1 MDLLMRGR
9 QKGSS
14 KMQGFALWF
23 RFGSAMGLA
32 ACLWLVSMP
41 VHAQNG
47 GIASTQGR
55 QSPSVGAPQVLEIP
69 IPQTTA
75 ALSAPSETA
84 PVSQTSDFGEF
95 NTNAGWPAN
104 AATTPDDQFP
114 EWYGQSQ
121 DGLDELET
129 AALKRTYLGVLY
141 ATSEEGPEG
150 VSVLSV
156 IDNSPAA
163 RAGFEGANTP
173 PSQNSGLMK
182 AAIVVLAMSPA
193 GPFAIPLAIAHDMY
207 TNRHPL
213 GDLIVAVKDQPVRNA
228 QEFTETMQRF
238 QPGDRV
244 PFKVLR
250 QNKLL
255 QITVALEEE
264 PL

>member
-1 MDLLMRGR
+1 
-9 QKGSS
+9 
-14 KMQGFALWF
+14 MQERALWF
-23 RFGSAMGLA
+23 RFAIALCLA
-32 ACLWLVSMP
+32 VCQWLVPMP

-47 GIASTQGR
+47 VSAPTQGR

-69 IPQTTA
+69 IPNA
-75 ALSAPSETA
+75 AAPA
-84 PVSQTSDFGEF
+84 SQASDFGEF
-95 NTNAGWPAN
+95 DSSAGWS
-104 AATTPDDQFP
+104 ATASTTSDDQFS
-114 EWYGQSQ
+114 EWYGQS
-121 DGLDELET
+121 LEELET
-129 AALKRTYLGVLY
+129 AAVKRTYLGVLY

-150 VSVLSV
+150 VLVLSV

-173 PSQNSGLMK
+173 RSEKSGLMK

-207 TNRHPL
+207 TNRHPP
-213 GDLIVAVKDQPVRNA
+213 GDLIVAIKDQPIRNA
-228 QEFTETMQRF
+228 QEFTETMQRY

-255 QITVALEEE
+255 EITVALEEE

>member
-1 MDLLMRGR
+1 
-9 QKGSS
+9 
-14 KMQGFALWF
+14 MQERALWF
-23 RFGSAMGLA
+23 RFAIAPCLA
-32 ACLWLVSMP
+32 ACLWLVPMP

-47 GIASTQGR
+47 VSAPTQGR

-69 IPQTTA
+69 IPNA
-75 ALSAPSETA
+75 AAPG
-84 PVSQTSDFGEF
+84 SQASDFGEF
-95 NTNAGWPAN
+95 DPNADWPTT
-104 AATTPDDQFP
+104 AATAPYDQFP

-121 DGLDELET
+121 DGLEELGGLET

-150 VSVLSV
+150 VRVLSV

-163 RAGFEGANTP
+163 RAGFEGVNTP
-173 PSQNSGLMK
+173 HSEKSGLMK

-207 TNRHPL
+207 TNRHPA
-213 GDLIVAVKDQPVRNA
+213 GDLIVAVKDQTIRNA
-228 QEFTETMQRF
+228 QEFTEAMQRY

-250 QNKLL
+250 QNKYL

>member
-1 MDLLMRGR
+1 
-9 QKGSS
+9 
-14 KMQGFALWF
+14 MQERVLWF
-23 RFGSAMGLA
+23 RSAITMCLA
-32 ACLWLVSMP
+32 VCLWLVPML

-47 GIASTQGR
+47 VSAPTQGR

-69 IPQTTA
+69 IPNA
-75 ALSAPSETA
+75 APPT
-84 PVSQTSDFGEF
+84 SQASDFGEF
-95 NTNAGWPAN
+95 DSNADWSAT

-150 VSVLSV
+150 VLVLSV

-173 PSQNSGLMK
+173 PSDKSGLMK

-207 TNRHPL
+207 TNRHPP

-228 QEFTETMQRF
+228 QEFTETMQRY
-238 QPGDRV
+238 QPGDSV

-255 QITVALEEE
+255 QITVTLEEE

>member
-1 MDLLMRGR
+1 
-9 QKGSS
+9 
-14 KMQGFALWF
+14 MQERALWF

-32 ACLWLVSMP
+32 ACLWLVPMP
-41 VHAQNG
+41 VHAQYG
-47 GIASTQGR
+47 GSASTQGR

-69 IPQTTA
+69 IPQTTTP
-75 ALSAPSETA
+75 LSAPGETSPA
-84 PVSQTSDFGEF
+84 SQMSDFGEF
-95 NTNAGWPAN
+95 DSDADWPAN

-114 EWYGQSQ
+114 EWYGRSQ
-121 DGLDELET
+121 DGLEVYDKLET
-129 AALKRTYLGVLY
+129 VALKRTYLGVLY

-150 VSVLSV
+150 VRVLSV

-173 PSQNSGLMK
+173 PSQKSGLMK

-207 TNRHPL
+207 TNRHPP

-228 QEFTETMQRF
+228 QEFTETMQRY